1 MTRYIVGFLLAIGL
15 IVIVII
21 LIIKALT
28 GSPKNQT
35 QQVQN
40 LPSLANSGSTVQLTI
55 DSPVTAPQNHK
66 DIIINIGNAQASLR
80 VTQGYEGDTVRQK
93 SYPMDANAYTVF
105 LKALDY
111 NGFTKGNNDASQ
123 QDERGHCA
131 TGDRYMYEVV
141 DSDGN
146 TLQHY
151 WYTSCNNG
159 TFQGNVSI
167 IQQLFTNQIPDYSS
181 LTGDVSL

>member
-1 MTRYIVGFLLAIGL
+1 MTRYIVGFLLAVGL
-15 IVIVII
+15 IIIVIV

-28 GSPKNQT
+28 GGPKNQAPS
-35 QQVQN
+35 VQDIT
-40 LPSLANSGSTVQLTI
+40 SFANTSTTVQFTI
-55 DSPVTAPQNHK
+55 DSPVTASQNHK
-66 DIIINIGNAQASLR
+66 DIIINVGNAQADLR
-80 VTQGYEGDTVRQK
+80 VTQGYEGQTIREK
-93 SYPMDANAYTVF
+93 SYPMNANAYTVF

-111 NGFTKGNNDASQ
+111 NGFTKGNNDASL

-131 TGDRYMYEVV
+131 TGDRYIYEAI
-141 DSDGN
+141 DPDGN

-159 TFQGNVSI
+159 TFQGNVSV
-167 IQQLFTNQIPDYSS
+167 IQQLFENQIPDYGS